1 MGFGSIGVLSSV
13 LAKIQGF
20 LFPTSMQLF
29 EQTIWTSD
37 DIIQLIIKLVCV
49 YVSCITGGIV
59 TALFGGE
66 KRQLIIV
73 GISIMSVIIWLWI
86 IVIHPLWFWALL
98 LAGIIPFILI
108 GNKIKQTFLWTLL
121 VSILSIF
128 AVFYRL
134 QKHLYNILVYI
145 TILCL
150 YWEKSVGSLQ
160 CQFTCGLI
168 IKSTL
173 NPKIRYEIRIFLM
186 SPDLRILKLSG

>member
-1 MGFGSIGVLSSV
+1 MSFKKILSIIMGFGSIGVLSSV
-13 LAKIQGF
+13 LAKIQGV

-66 KRQLIIV
+66 KRQLIVV

-108 GNKIKQTFLWTLL
+108 GNKIKQTFL
-121 VSILSIF
+121 
-128 AVFYRL
+128 
-134 QKHLYNILVYI
+134 
-145 TILCL
+145 
-150 YWEKSVGSLQ
+150 
-160 CQFTCGLI
+160 
-168 IKSTL
+168 
-173 NPKIRYEIRIFLM
+173 
-186 SPDLRILKLSG
+186 